1 MSDLI
6 IIGAGPG
13 GYPTAVYA
21 ASRGLTVT
29 IIERAELGGTCLN
42 SGCIPTKTLCRNA
55 EALRDVAEAATYG
68 IDVPSYSFDLAK
80 AIDRKEAVI
89 AQLRQGVETLLSQP
103 GITLV
108 RGEATLKDANT
119 VTVNGQDYTAR
130 HIIIATGSRAKLLP
144 IPGIDLDGVVTST
157 ELLNTRSLPRRLAI
171 VGAGVIGM
179 EMASCFSR
187 FGSEVTVIEFLKECL
202 PMIDSDIAK
211 RLRKQIQAT
220 FYMQSG
226 VEKIE
231 RTEGGAL
238 AVTFAK
244 KGKAQTIEADM
255 VLVATGRAAN
265 TDGLNLE
272 AVGAATNRGA
282 ITVDD
287 DCRTTVPTIF
297 AIGDV
302 NARCMLAHA
311 ATMQGRHAVNVI
323 LGIDDDI
330 RLSVMPSAVF
340 TLPEAASVGKSED
353 ECKAQGIA
361 CTVSKAFYR
370 ANGKALAMNEAEGLL
385 KLVAD
390 AATGR
395 LIGCHVYGAHAAD
408 IVQEV
413 SALMCRDTTV
423 AQLRDMVHIHPTL
436 SEVLHSASLT

>member
-21 ASRGLTVT
+21 ASCGLTVT

-80 AIDRKEAVI
+80 AIDRKETVI
-89 AQLRQGVETLLSQP
+89 SQLRQGVETLLSQP

-144 IPGIDLDGVVTST
+144 IPGIDLTGVVTST

-220 FYMQSG
+220 FFMQSG

-231 RTEGGAL
+231 RTADGAL

-265 TDGLNLE
+265 SDGLNLE
-272 AVGAATNRGA
+272 AVGVATNRGA

-287 DCRTTVPTIF
+287 DCRTTIPTIF

-311 ATMQGRHAVNVI
+311 ATMQGRHVVNVI
-323 LGIDDDI
+323 LGVDDDI

-340 TLPEAASVGKSED
+340 TLPEAASVGRSED
-353 ECKAQGIA
+353 ECRAQGIA

-413 SALMCRDTTV
+413 SALMCRDTTI

-436 SEVLHSASLT
+436 SEVLHSAAL

>member
-21 ASRGLTVT
+21 ASKGLTVT
-29 IIERAELGGTCLN
+29 IIECAELGGTCLN

-55 EALRDVAEAATYG
+55 EALRDVAEATTYG

-89 AQLRQGVETLLSQP
+89 GQLRQGVETLLGQP

-119 VTVNGQDYTAR
+119 VTVAGQDYTAR
-130 HIIIATGSRAKLLP
+130 NIIIATGSRAKLLP

-157 ELLNTRSLPRRLAI
+157 ELLGTRCLPRRLAI

-187 FGSEVTVIEFLKECL
+187 FGSEVTVVEFLKECL

-211 RLRKQIQAT
+211 RLRKQISAT

-231 RTEGGAL
+231 RTESGAL

-244 KGKAQTIEADM
+244 KGKAQTVEADM

-265 TDGLNLE
+265 TAGLNLE
-272 AVGAATNRGA
+272 AVGVATNRGA

-311 ATMQGRHAVNVI
+311 ATMQGRHAVNAI
-323 LGIDDDI
+323 LGVNDDI
-330 RLSVMPSAVF
+330 RLSIMPSAVF
-340 TLPEAASVGKSED
+340 TLPEAASVGVSED
-353 ECKAQGIA
+353 ECKQTGRSVK
-361 CTVSKAFYR
+361 VSKAFYR

-385 KLVAD
+385 KLIAE
-390 AATGR
+390 AETGR
-395 LIGCHVYGAHAAD
+395 IIGCHVYGAHAAD

-413 SALMCRDTTV
+413 SALMCRDTTL
-423 AQLRDMVHIHPTL
+423 AQLRDITHIHPTL
-436 SEVLHSASLT
+436 SEVLHAASL